1 MKMKWP
7 LRKAHA
13 KRALWILLAIYVV
26 GIILVCIFPDRVV
39 LFPSRYSISH
49 PLMSREAVRGPS
61 GNLDVCVM
69 RTPQAIV
76 SNQPDAYVLAFNG
89 NGSRAENELIR
100 LLPMWDGHAV
110 EIWAVNY
117 PGYGQSAGAATLDN
131 IPPAALAAYD
141 ALAHRANGKPI
152 FVSGH
157 SIGTAAALCVAA
169 HRPVAGLVLHN
180 PPPLRQLIN
189 GRFGWFDFW
198 IASSRVAAA
207 VPDELDSLANASK
220 CNEPAVFIL
229 AGQDTFVR
237 PKYQQ
242 MVVDAYAGPKD
253 IVRISSYAHNTPV
266 TPPEVTAVRV
276 KIDWLWRQAAGS
288 GRVVPLERP

>member
-7 LRKAHA
+7 LRKVHA
-13 KRALWILLAIYVV
+13 KRALWIILAIYVV
-26 GIILVCIFPDRVV
+26 GILLVSIFPDRVV
-39 LFPSRYSISH
+39 LFPSHYAINH
-49 PLMSREAVRGPS
+49 PLMSRETVAGPS

-69 RTPQAIV
+69 RTPQAVI
-76 SNQPDAYVLAFNG
+76 SNEPQAYVLAFNG

-100 LLPMWDGHAV
+100 LLPMWDEHAV

-117 PGYGQSAGAATLDN
+117 PGYGQSAGAAKLRN

-141 ALAHRANGKPI
+141 ALAQRANGKPI

-157 SIGTAAALCVAA
+157 SIGTTAALYVAA
-169 HRPVAGLVLHN
+169 NRPVAGLVLHN

-207 VPDELDSLANASK
+207 VPDELDSVANAAK
-220 CNEPAVFIL
+220 CKEVAVFIL
-229 AGQDTFVR
+229 AGHDTFVR

-242 MVVDAYAGPKD
+242 MVVDAYAGPKELVK
-253 IVRISSYAHNTPV
+253 IASYEHNTPV
-266 TPPEVTAVRV
+266 TAPEVTAVRV
-276 KIDWLWRQAAGS
+276 KIDWLWKQAAGS
-288 GRVVPLERP
+288 GNVVPSERP